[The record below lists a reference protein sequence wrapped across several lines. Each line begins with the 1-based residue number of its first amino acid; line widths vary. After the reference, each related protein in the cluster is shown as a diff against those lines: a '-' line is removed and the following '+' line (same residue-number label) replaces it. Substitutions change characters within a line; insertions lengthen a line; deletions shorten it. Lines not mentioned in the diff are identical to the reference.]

1 MNLSLIL
8 LILIAIAV
16 AEAALAL
23 RDAPER
29 GIDVALMG
37 AILLIAVA
45 LVLLDMTAAV
55 VVATDPPIG

>member
-1 MNLSLIL
+1 MNLSLVL
-8 LILIAIAV
+8 LILTAIAV